1 MDYAYNP
8 FGEMLTD
15 GDLTYTYDK
24 NGNRLTTLY
33 PPNLLATY
41 GYDRMNRPTYL
52 QLKEGALAAFYVVR
66 NSPLATYKPYGPLT
80 SLRFDLTADR
90 DETRTYDQRYAPTAI
105 TVSGSLFNWG
115 YTTDAVGNVTAISQ
129 TLPASVSR
137 TYGYQDWQYYLN
149 CAGGPWNTAA
159 ASCNPSTNNPIEWT
173 YDGVGNRLSESRDG
187 VSDGYAYETN
197 AATSGNTALL
207 DLVTL
212 GIGGTRDS
220 DHDAGGY
227 LDLVDLGANDID
239 FTFDDAGSLAEIERP
254 VASESLTMLYDGRGF
269 LREAADAI
277 TGGWVKPLYNS
288 EGRLMS
294 LERLPTAAGTAER
307 INVLYFSGRPVAIW
321 KKVGA
326 AAATWN
332 PIVTDH
338 LGTPVYALTTAG
350 AQHWLGGFE
359 PFGRDHQQGGAQ
371 DSLAKGIFLRMPGQW
386 DDPLFNGATLG
397 DDVYYNVHR
406 WYESQ
411 TGRYAAVD
419 PLGRFGDPNAF
430 MYATGNPIGF
440 SDELGLKAR
449 VCCKNIPAAAGFRH
463 CYIESQSAS
472 GSSTT
477 CGLVGGLL
485 SGEDFAT
492 GRIYDDNG
500 FDQGGDC
507 GDWTDSCDVDQC
519 VVDTAKGYANPS
531 EYRLA
536 RGPNSNTFAGTVA
549 RTCGLAP
556 PTSQGPATPGW
567 GDEPAPAKGGKT
579 PEPVGC
585 RLP

>member
-227 LDLVDLGANDID
+227 LDLVDLGANDVD
-239 FTFDDAGSLAEIERP
+239 FTFDDAGSLAAIARP
-254 VASESLTMLYDGRGF
+254 VASESLTLLYDGRGF

-277 TGGWVKPLYNS
+277 TGGWVKPVYSS

-294 LERLPTAAGTAER
+294 LERLPIAAGTSER
-307 INVLYFSGRPVAIW
+307 IHVLYFAGRPVAIW

-350 AQHWLGGFE
+350 AQHWLGGLE

-371 DSLAKGIFLRMPGQW
+371 DSLAKGIFLRLPGQW

-406 WYESQ
+406 WYETS
-411 TGRYAAVD
+411 TGRYAKGD
-419 PLGRFGDPNAF
+419 PLGIKVDNNLFG
-430 MYATGNPIGF
+430 YVRGNPVRF
-440 SDELGLKAR
+440 LDRLGLVWNAQDCNS
-449 VCCKNIPAAAGFRH
+449 CCSDDERDRELQAMVQFAGENIEDYNNWPTQG
-463 CYIESQSAS
+463 C
-472 GSSTT
+472 GSSA
-477 CGLVGGLL
+477 GGLADQFNTKL
-485 SGEDFAT
+485 GVKCWVVRDQLVSGWLVI
-492 GRIYDDNG
+492 GVHSVVRLRP
-500 FDQGGDC
+500 C
-507 GDWTDSCDVDQC
+507 GEKAISNDRYMDLWRDWY
-519 VVDTAKGYANPS
+519 G
-531 EYRLA
+531 
-536 RGPNSNTFAGTVA
+536 
-549 RTCGLAP
+549 
-556 PTSQGPATPGW
+556 
-567 GDEPAPAKGGKT
+567 
-579 PEPVGC
+579 EPVIEPRSFSGNYGGRELRSEDVFDDPSRMPVC
-585 RLP
+585 GGRP